1 MVIIQYYDE
10 TAIQFPF
17 IHSFVYYSR
26 WLDFHNF
33 TKLIPSNIFVAE
45 HIFSQHVLL
54 PKFAILNLNKKSR
67 KVWRGHIILSKI
79 STFRQYILLPFCND
93 TVLIIF
99 TQYQLSKQVV
109 VTPNY
114 YRNGSQKF
122 ALTSNQRCH
131 VLFLRNVNTSTN
143 ENTPFN
149 DLAKLI
155 PCINI
160 PNIVF
165 ASNFKP
171 L

>member
-1 MVIIQYYDE
+1 MVIIQYSDE

-67 KVWRGHIILSKI
+67 KVGRGHIILSKI

-99 TQYQLSKQVV
+99 TQYQLSKQLVV
-109 VTPNY
+109 LHKIIVTATWSLISTKSNHVIF
-114 YRNGSQKF
+114 GSKNCKHMNHQDTKYAF
-122 ALTSNQRCH
+122 
-131 VLFLRNVNTSTN
+131 
-143 ENTPFN
+143 
-149 DLAKLI
+149 
-155 PCINI
+155 
-160 PNIVF
+160 
-165 ASNFKP
+165 
-171 L
+171 